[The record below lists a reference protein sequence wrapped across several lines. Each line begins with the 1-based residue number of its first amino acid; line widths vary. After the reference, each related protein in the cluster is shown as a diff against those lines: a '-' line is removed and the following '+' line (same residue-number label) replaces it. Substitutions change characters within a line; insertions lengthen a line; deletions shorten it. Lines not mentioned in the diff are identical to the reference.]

1 MKKFLLIYSILI
13 TAVFGFY
20 FLYKEHKAVPESMEV
35 GVVLAQ
41 PEFLFKKLNDSI
53 LMLACEHY
61 GLKEPKIVTAQ
72 AILETGWFRS
82 KVFREY
88 NNPFGLFNSRTMQ
101 YFRFR
106 HWSDAV
112 IMYRDNIQKRLKRNE
127 DYYNFLKRIG
137 YAEDEDYI
145 NKVKALTD
153 SLR

>member
-41 PEFLFKKLNDSI
+41 PEFPFKELNDSI

>member
-1 MKKFLLIYSILI
+1 
-13 TAVFGFY
+13 
-20 FLYKEHKAVPESMEV
+20 
-35 GVVLAQ
+35 
-41 PEFLFKKLNDSI
+41 
-53 LMLACEHY
+53 MLACEHY

-137 YAEDEDYI
+137 YAEDEDYL